1 MQRNQQTKLGFSK
14 LYIHKY
20 LFLYCNIQFS
30 SHKAFH
36 DIIYYIQVS
45 LDLIFFLK
53 SAFQIYSLCLQSN
66 IKLSCPKGKEGRK
79 EAALHA

>member
-20 LFLYCNIQFS
+20 LFLYYNIQFS

-36 DIIYYIQVS
+36 NLIYYIHVFFIP
-45 LDLIFFLK
+45 LIFLK
-53 SAFQIYSLCLQSN
+53 SAFQIYSLCSKQ
-66 IKLSCPKGKEGRK
+66 R
-79 EAALHA
+79 